1 MERDEEE
8 IRALKKEVA
17 NLKKATGGKVKEL
30 LYQISKISYNPVN
43 ISIFYPI
50 SSFLKV
56 LNLTFHFIKLV

>member
-30 LYQISKISYNPVN
+30 LDQIEE
-43 ISIFYPI
+43 
-50 SSFLKV
+50 
-56 LNLTFHFIKLV
+56 IKLVF